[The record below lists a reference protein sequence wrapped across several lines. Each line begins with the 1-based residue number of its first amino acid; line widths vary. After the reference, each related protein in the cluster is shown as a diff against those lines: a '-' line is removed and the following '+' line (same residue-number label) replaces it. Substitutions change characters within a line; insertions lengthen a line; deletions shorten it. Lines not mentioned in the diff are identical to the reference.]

1 MICLGT
7 LEISPMPPQ
16 TFIKFEPLKLD
27 VPKMFDSTHTWHL
40 LTSEVMARF
49 VAAAAAGPPAAGP
62 LNPPPKKKKTN
73 IIIFIGRDE
82 MSLLLSVW
90 DNHGWK

>member
-62 LNPPPKKKKTN
+62 LNPPPKKKNKYNN
-73 IIIFIGRDE
+73 IYRE
-82 MSLLLSVW
+82 R
-90 DNHGWK
+90 